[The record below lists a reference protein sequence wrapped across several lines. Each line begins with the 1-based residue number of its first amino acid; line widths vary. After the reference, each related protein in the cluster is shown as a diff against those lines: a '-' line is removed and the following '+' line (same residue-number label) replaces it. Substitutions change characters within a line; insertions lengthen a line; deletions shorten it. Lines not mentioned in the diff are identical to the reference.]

1 MTRPVARE
9 TGDFDATRGPYGTYR
24 HACARSLGRVWDIV
38 QALRRPSPVADLLL
52 SGYVVPY
59 DAVIDGQTVPVSA
72 EASWAEARRAARLP
86 VALLSP
92 RVVEGS
98 RDDLDA
104 DADAERRVRLAP
116 SRVKWR
122 ATTMADDEDNGVN
135 YG

>member
-1 MTRPVARE
+1 VTRPVARE

-24 HACARSLGRVWDIV
+24 HACAQSLGRVWEIV

-59 DAVIDGQTVPVSA
+59 DAVIDGETVPVSA
-72 EASWAEARRAARLP
+72 EAAWAEARRAARLP
-86 VALLSP
+86 AALLSP

-98 RDDLDA
+98 RDDLEVEA
-104 DADAERRVRLAP
+104 AAEARVRVAP

-122 ATTMADDEDNGVN
+122 ASAMWEDEEIAGPS
-135 YG
+135 G